1 MIKNK
6 ILKSTALLF
15 SLTSFSFAEDLSQ
28 LLELSVN
35 NKLLDASKIALESKK
50 LAYDSLKS
58 SYLPSVTV
66 GGKTQMTSKET
77 NSTPENLSTIYG
89 TISYTIYDGGKR
101 ENSYESH
108 ENSINSANSNVEYLK
123 NQIALQIIN
132 NYYTYLSLLSQ
143 KEAKLQEIEQ
153 LKAQQIRL
161 EAFLDVGST
170 TTDEV
175 QKIVS
180 RVESS
185 NVELSEIDLNIETI
199 LHNLEYI
206 IGKPVSISKGS
217 KIEENLEKGDAL
229 KADIKALEYD
239 TQALLSNAKAKKGDN
254 LPMLSLNN
262 TVTKY
267 DLNYDS
273 KNFNSDDYEQNVVS
287 LNLSWKI
294 FDFEAT
300 NKSYESAYKNY
311 LASKSQ
317 LEYEKNKN
325 DVDLNLAIRAYKI
338 SKQKISSANLSLNAA
353 NSTYEAVKTKYQNG
367 LVDNISYL
375 EALSEKFNAQ
385 SLLAS
390 ATYDLEIKKA
400 NIIYLSG
407 KNLEEYVK

>member
-1 MIKNK
+1 MKNK
-6 ILKSTALLF
+6 IFKSTALLL
-15 SLTSFSFAEDLSQ
+15 SISSFSYAENLSQ
-28 LLELSVN
+28 LLELSIN
-35 NKLLDASKIALESKK
+35 NKLLDSSKQTLESKK

-58 SYLPSVTV
+58 SYLPNVTV

-89 TISYTIYDGGKR
+89 AISYTIYDGGKR
-101 ENSYESH
+101 ENSYEAH
-108 ENSINSANSNVEYLK
+108 ENSVNSASSNVEYMK

-132 NYYTYLSLLSQ
+132 NYYSYLSLLSQ

-153 LKAQQIRL
+153 LKAQQVRL

-206 IGKPVSISKGS
+206 IGKPVTISEGS
-217 KIEENLEKGDAL
+217 KVEENLEKTETL
-229 KADIKALEYD
+229 KADIQALEYD
-239 TQALLSNAKAKKGDN
+239 TKTLLSNAKAKKADN
-254 LPMLSLNN
+254 YPVLSLNN
-262 TVTKY
+262 TLTKY

-294 FDFEAT
+294 F
-300 NKSYESAYKNY
+300 
-311 LASKSQ
+311 
-317 LEYEKNKN
+317 
-325 DVDLNLAIRAYKI
+325 
-338 SKQKISSANLSLNAA
+338 
-353 NSTYEAVKTKYQNG
+353 
-367 LVDNISYL
+367 
-375 EALSEKFNAQ
+375 
-385 SLLAS
+385 
-390 ATYDLEIKKA
+390 
-400 NIIYLSG
+400 
-407 KNLEEYVK
+407 